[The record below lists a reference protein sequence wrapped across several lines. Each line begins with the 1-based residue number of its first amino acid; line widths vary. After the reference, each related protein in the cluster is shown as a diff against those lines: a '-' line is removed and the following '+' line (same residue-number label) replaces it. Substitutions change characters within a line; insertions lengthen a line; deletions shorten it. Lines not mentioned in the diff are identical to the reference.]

1 MKNVLVI
8 SNDFEF
14 YKTLNNE
21 YYDKI
26 RIINISSS
34 YEEGIKN
41 MGLKRPD
48 IIILKI
54 RIQYYKMI
62 NLINKIKELIDY
74 HPLIILVSN
83 TNMYDIQ
90 LKYKK
95 CFIIREDEKI
105 IVFNNIFQYISCFK
119 EDDNIDEK
127 IKKEMLKMGF
137 EMKNKG
143 DNLILNVT
151 KYIKQNKII
160 GTNLERDIYPKIA
173 IITNISEKQIKW
185 NINYSINSVYDSKH
199 DVMCRYFNINT
210 YEKPTSKFIISTL
223 LNKL

>member
-14 YKTLNNE
+14 YKVLNND
-21 YYDKI
+21 YYDRV

-34 YEEGIKN
+34 YEEGIEN
-41 MGLKRPD
+41 LVLKKPD
-48 IIILKI
+48 IIILKT

-62 NLINKIKELIDY
+62 NLTNIINELYDY
-74 HPLIILVSN
+74 QPLIILVSS

-90 LKYKK
+90 SKYKK
-95 CFIIREDEKI
+95 CVIIREYDKKN
-105 IVFNNIFQYISCFK
+105 VFNNIFQYINCFK
-119 EDDNIDEK
+119 NDDSIEEK

-143 DNLILNVT
+143 DYLILSVA

-160 GTNLERDIYPKIA
+160 GTNLEREIYPKIA
-173 IITNISEKQIKW
+173 IITNTTEKQIKW

-199 DVMCRYFNINT
+199 DVMCKYFNINS
-210 YEKPTSKFIISTL
+210 YEKPTSKFIITTL